1 MTLEHLLQPGQIGGL
16 EVPNRLVFAP
26 IATRGAGPEGAM
38 TPHLRRFYEER
49 IKGGVGL
56 VIMGH
61 TYCWREEKTGGNMGL
76 WSDEHIPPL
85 AELTRFAH
93 ERNVCMAVELGGR
106 GTRRPDGQ
114 SMAPSAM
121 RFGFEPNV
129 PREISVAELAFFV
142 EHYGEA
148 ARRAREAGFDAVEI
162 HAAHGK
168 LVSLFLSAYS
178 NRRTDAYGGSL
189 EKRTLFARQIVE
201 EIKKRAGSDFPVIFR
216 YSADDMIEGGN
227 TAEDGVEIAR
237 IMSRVGVDA
246 FEVSAGN
253 QEKGW
258 NTSFSYFFPKMCLSD
273 LPRPIGDATGK
284 PVIAVGKIGDP
295 LMAEH
300 ILESGKAD
308 FVSMGRPLIADP
320 FLLLKAREGRY
331 RDIKRCLYCLNCFTF
346 DKRTAEIPLRGITC
360 TVNPAVM
367 REAEFDNPVPADP
380 PRNIM
385 VVGGGLAG
393 MEAARVLAGR
403 GHRVTLYE
411 KDAELGGQ
419 WIVASRAEHKAD
431 FRTLVPWLTRTLVEA
446 GVSVRT
452 RTTVDRAL
460 LETEKPD
467 VVVLAT
473 GAKPRDLRVDRPAQG
488 GPGVVQGMDVIMD
501 RADAGRRVVV
511 VGGRY
516 IGMEAAEKLARQ
528 GHEVSLVE
536 ALDLGHGTINRL
548 SGLYRNRLVE
558 ADVHLYPR
566 SPLLRFTTTG
576 VDVANNGS
584 MLSLPCDTVVLAIGT
599 APVNDL
605 TADLNAL
612 GVEWHAIGDCKRIGD
627 ALYAIRDGAL
637 LGREL

>member
-1 MTLEHLLQPGQIGGL
+1 MK
-16 EVPNRLVFAP
+16 VPNRLVFAP
-26 IATRGAGPEGAM
+26 IATRGAGPEGSM

-56 VIMGH
+56 IIMGH

-85 AELTRFAH
+85 AALTRFAH
-93 ERNVCMAVELGGR
+93 ERNVRMAVELGGR
-106 GTRRPDGQ
+106 GTRRPDGR
-114 SMAPSAM
+114 SMAPSVM
-121 RFGFEPNV
+121 RFGFEPNT
-129 PREISVAELAFFV
+129 PREISTEELAFFV

-168 LVSLFLSAYS
+168 LVSLFLSPYS
-178 NRRTDAYGGSL
+178 NRRTDAYGGTL
-189 EKRTLFARQIVE
+189 EKRTLFARQIVAAV
-201 EIKKRAGSDFPVIFR
+201 KNRAGTDFPVIFR

-227 TAEDGVEIAR
+227 TVEDGVEIAR
-237 IMSRVGVDA
+237 IMSRAGVDA

-258 NTSFSYFFPKMCLSD
+258 NTSFSYFHPKMCLAH

-300 ILESGKAD
+300 LLETGQAD
-308 FVSMGRPLIADP
+308 FVSMGRPLIVDP
-320 FLLLKAREGRY
+320 QLLIKAREDRY
-331 RDIKRCLYCLNCFTF
+331 RDIKRCIYCLNCFTY
-346 DKRTAEIPLRGITC
+346 DRRTAEIPMQGITC
-360 TVNPAVM
+360 TVNPAAM
-367 REAEFDNPVPADP
+367 REAEFDTTLPADP
-380 PRNIM
+380 PRNVM
-385 VVGGGLAG
+385 VIGGGLAG
-393 MEAARVLAGR
+393 MEAARGLAER

-411 KDAELGGQ
+411 KETELGGQ
-419 WIVASRAEHKAD
+419 WIVASKAEYKAD
-431 FRTLVPWLTRTLVEA
+431 FRTLIPWLSHAMLEA
-446 GVSVRT
+446 GVRVRT
-452 RTTVDRAL
+452 GVTVDRAL

-473 GAKPRDLRVDRPAQG
+473 GAKPRELQVERPVEG
-488 GPGVVQGMDVIMD
+488 GPRVVQGMDVIMD
-501 RADAGRRVVV
+501 RADVGPRVVV

-536 ALDLGHGTINRL
+536 ALDLGHGTISRL

-566 SPLLRFTTTG
+566 SPLLRFTSTG
-576 VDVANNGS
+576 VDVANNDS

-599 APVNDL
+599 APVNNL
-605 TADLNAL
+605 AADLDAL
-612 GVEWHAIGDCKRIGD
+612 GVEWHAAGDCKRIGD

>member
-1 MTLEHLLQPGQIGGL
+1 MTLEKLLQPGRIGGL

-26 IATRGAGPEGAM
+26 IATRGAGPEGSM

-49 IKGGVGL
+49 IEGGAGL
-56 VIMGH
+56 IIMGH

-85 AELTRFAH
+85 AGLTRFAH
-93 ERNVCMAVELGGR
+93 DRNVRMAVELGGR

-114 SMAPSAM
+114 SMAPSVM
-121 RFGFEPNV
+121 RFGFEPNL
-129 PREISVAELAFFV
+129 PREITVEELAFFV
-142 EHYGEA
+142 DHYGEA

-178 NRRTDAYGGSL
+178 NHRSDAYGGNL
-189 EKRTLFARQIVE
+189 EKRTLFARQIVQ
-201 EIKKRAGSDFPVIFR
+201 EIKKRAGEDFPVIFR

-227 TAEDGVEIAR
+227 TAGDGVEIAR
-237 IMSRVGVDA
+237 IMSRAGVDA

-258 NTSFSYFFPKMCLSD
+258 NTSFSYFFPKMCLAH

-300 ILESGKAD
+300 LLEAGKAD
-308 FVSMGRPLIADP
+308 FVSMGRPFIVDP
-320 FLLLKAREGRY
+320 HLLTKAKQGRY
-331 RDIKRCLYCLNCFTF
+331 RDIKRCIYCLNCFTF
-346 DKRTAEIPLRGITC
+346 DKRTAEIPMQGITC
-360 TVNPAVM
+360 TVNPAAM
-367 REAEFDNPVPADP
+367 REAQFDKPAPAAP
-380 PRNIM
+380 PRNVM

-411 KDAELGGQ
+411 KEAELGGQ
-419 WIVASRAEHKAD
+419 WLVASRAEHKAD
-431 FRTLVPWLTRTLVEA
+431 FRTLIPWLTHALVESGA
-446 GVSVRT
+446 RIRT
-452 RTTVDRAL
+452 RAAVNRTL

-467 VVVLAT
+467 AVVLAT
-473 GAKPRDLRVDRPAQG
+473 GAKPRELRVERPPEG
-488 GPGVVQGMDVIMD
+488 GPDVVQGMDVIMD
-501 RADAGRRVVV
+501 RAAVGRRVVV

-516 IGMEAAEKLARQ
+516 IGMEAAEKLARA
-528 GHEVSLVE
+528 GHTVSLVE
-536 ALDLGHGTINRL
+536 ALDLGHGTISRL

-599 APVNDL
+599 VPVNDL
-605 TADLNAL
+605 AADLDAL
-612 GVEWHAIGDCKRIGD
+612 GVEWHAVGDCKRIGD

-637 LGREL
+637 IGREL

>member
-1 MTLEHLLQPGQIGGL
+1 MTLKKLLQPGRIGGM

-76 WSDEHIPPL
+76 WSDDHIPPL
-85 AELTRFAH
+85 AGLTRFAH
-93 ERNVCMAVELGGR
+93 ERGVRMAVELGGR

-114 SMAPSAM
+114 SMAPSVM
-121 RFGFEPNV
+121 RFGFEPNL
-129 PREISVAELAFFV
+129 PREISVEELTFFV

-168 LVSLFLSAYS
+168 LVSLFLSPYS

-201 EIKKRAGSDFPVIFR
+201 AVKRKAGSDFPVIFR

-237 IMSRVGVDA
+237 VMSRAGVDA

-258 NTSFSYFFPKMCLSD
+258 NTSFSYFFPKMCLAH

-300 ILESGKAD
+300 LLETDKTD
-308 FVSMGRPLIADP
+308 FVSMGRPLIVDP
-320 FLLLKAREGRY
+320 QLLIKARAGRF
-331 RDIKRCLYCLNCFTF
+331 RDIKRCIYCLNCFTY

-360 TVNPAVM
+360 TVNPAAM
-367 REAEFDNPVPADP
+367 REEEFDNPAPVQA
-380 PRNIM
+380 PRRVM

-393 MEAARVLAGR
+393 MEAARVLAER
-403 GHRVTLYE
+403 GHSVTLYE
-411 KDAELGGQ
+411 KNAELGGQ
-419 WIVASRAEHKAD
+419 WIVASRAEYKAD
-431 FRTLVPWLTRTLVEA
+431 FRTLIPWLSHAMEEA
-446 GVSVRT
+446 GVRVRVG
-452 RTTVDRAL
+452 TTVDRAL
-460 LETEKPD
+460 LEAEKPD

-473 GAKPRDLRVDRPAQG
+473 GAKPRELCVDRPDAG
-488 GPGVVQGMDVIMD
+488 GPNVVQGMDVIMD
-501 RADAGRRVVV
+501 RAAVGRRVVV

-516 IGMEAAEKLARQ
+516 IGMEAAEKLARL
-528 GHEVSLVE
+528 GHAVSLVE
-536 ALDLGHGTINRL
+536 ALDLGHGTISRL

-558 ADVHLYPR
+558 NDVHLYPR
-566 SPLLRFTTTG
+566 SPLLRFTSTG

-599 APVNDL
+599 VPV
-605 TADLNAL
+605 ADLAADLDAL
-612 GVEWHAIGDCKRIGD
+612 GVEWHAAGDCKRIGD

-637 LGREL
+637 LGRTL